1 MFMLVHI
8 LPWSPVFLLILLCD
22 IIPLLPISLS
32 LISLQTHTPT
42 PFLYIESGCSM
53 YKYYPAFETQLRF
66 LLFYVVATDIPW
78 SEAQVMCHMPPEY
91 ISWCQGPGICFSMSL
106 TLTTGPGLG
115 EAHKIPDKCMNGA
128 EAGGGGSASVGEKK
142 QRGGDWR
149 SLDEPNEYRTDR
161 FSCHRQQ
168 NSFPKAEHSYAT
180 LEKKIQILL
189 LTLVTS
195 SYQCSTSVPLSTL
208 LIKSHVR
215 YARVSCWAPPLCPEG
230 AVRST
235 ASLSQRPY
243 LSQFHH
249 SALLQSLV
257 NLVHILNDA
266 CTVLD
271 VCI

>member
-1 MFMLVHI
+1 MVQKQEEEVRPAWGRRSKEEGTDGLWTSQMNTGQIAFHVTGSKTVFQKQSTRML
-8 LPWSPVFLLILLCD
+8 LW
-22 IIPLLPISLS
+22 
-32 LISLQTHTPT
+32 
-42 PFLYIESGCSM
+42 
-53 YKYYPAFETQLRF
+53 K
-66 LLFYVVATDIPW
+66 
-78 SEAQVMCHMPPEY
+78 
-91 ISWCQGPGICFSMSL
+91 
-106 TLTTGPGLG
+106 
-115 EAHKIPDKCMNGA
+115 
-128 EAGGGGSASVGEKK
+128 
-142 QRGGDWR
+142 
-149 SLDEPNEYRTDR
+149 
-161 FSCHRQQ
+161 
-168 NSFPKAEHSYAT
+168 
-180 LEKKIQILL
+180 KKIQILL